1 LSRIEQTDGQQQ
13 WETKVNVPDLMRWK
27 RYKMPNATVN
37 LLIVDDDAALR
48 ISLSHIFATFGH
60 RVRCAADGFSAL
72 SELRVKVPDVILSD
86 LNMPGMSGFE
96 FLSVVR
102 RRFPT
107 VKVIAMS
114 SAFAVGEIPP
124 GVAADAFYQKG
135 SNLGSLLQIMEG
147 MTLPEPLSLAHSSAP
162 APIWV
167 ESNGQ
172 PAPGGAYIT
181 LTCPECLRAFP
192 QLSAETPLRVHETNC
207 IYCKRAFA
215 YAIVEPAE
223 PVLRRGRGQ
232 KQAIPPLLIPPER
245 QAQGNFP

>member
-1 LSRIEQTDGQQQ
+1 MAGT
-13 WETKVNVPDLMRWK
+13 
-27 RYKMPNATVN
+27 TVN
-37 LLIVDDDAALR
+37 LLVVEDDAALR
-48 ISLSHIFATFGH
+48 VSLSHIFAAFGH

-72 SELRVKVPDVILSD
+72 SELRVEVPDVILSD

-114 SAFAVGEIPP
+114 SGFAVDDIPL

-147 MTLPEPLSLAHSSAP
+147 LTTPAPLPPFTHSSAP

-167 ESNGQ
+167 EWNGQ
-172 PAPGGAYIT
+172 AAPGGAYIM

-192 QLSAETPLRVHETNC
+192 QLSVETPLPVHETNC
-207 IYCKRAFA
+207 IYCDSAFA

-223 PVLRRGRGQ
+223 PVLRGGRSQ
-232 KQAIPPLLIPPER
+232 KQAIPPLLIPPDR
-245 QAQGNFP
+245 QAQDNFS